1 METAFGSIATAKAL
15 KPNFKLNN
23 ALKDRV
29 DTMKNL
35 KGDTNLKQRK
45 YELLTY
51 LPDLLMRQDKM
62 SMAHSIENRVPF
74 LDNEMVTTSLNIPD
88 DLLVAQHKNTDEA
101 KVLLKDI
108 CAEKFGE
115 SFAYREKMGFGIPLR
130 AFMASEIFQQKWNNQ
145 IQPGIQKRAV
155 FEVTALSNWV
165 KNISTATAD
174 QLDAIWLMVG
184 FELWAQQYL
193 D

>member
-1 METAFGSIATAKAL
+1 M
-15 KPNFKLNN
+15 
-23 ALKDRV
+23 
-29 DTMKNL
+29 

-74 LDNEMVTTSLNIPD
+74 LDNEMVTTSLNISD
-88 DLLVAQHKNTDEA
+88 DLLIAKHKNTDEA

-130 AFMASEIFQQKWNNQ
+130 AFMSSQVFQDKWKNQ
-145 IQPGIQKRAV
+145 VQPGIQKRAV
-155 FEVTALSNWV
+155 FNIDALSNWV
-165 KNISTATAD
+165 KNIATATPD